1 MSESEI
7 KIFDT
12 TLRDGEQSPGVSLNI
27 EEKLEIAHQLANLDV
42 DVIEAGFPIASEG
55 DFEAVKQIA
64 KEVQGPV
71 IAGLARTTKG
81 DIDRAWEAL
90 KYSDKPRIH
99 TFIATSPVHMEY
111 KLQKSPNEV
120 LESVTEA
127 VEYAKS
133 YTDDVEFSAEDAFRS
148 DKDFLCQVVEKAVAA
163 GATTVNIPDTVGYAT
178 PAEFGGLIEYICN
191 NVPNI
196 EETIISVHCHNDL
209 GLAVANSLAAIEK
222 GAQQIECA
230 VNGIGERAGN
240 TALEEVVMAL
250 NTRCDYFDQT
260 PEVTLD
266 QIYKTS
272 KLVSSLTGMSVQAN
286 KAIVGKNAFAH
297 ESGIHQDGVIK
308 ERTTYEIMDAKTIGL
323 SENQIVL
330 GKHSGRHAFKERLA
344 ELGYEL
350 EGDNLEKAFK
360 RFKELADRKKSIT
373 DRDLEALVEDEL
385 KTIPQVYELMETQVT
400 SGNEVLP
407 TATLKLK
414 FDEEVIIDSACC
426 EGGPID
432 AVYETINRITGLGCE
447 LESYAIDAITSGKD
461 ALGEVT
467 VKLNYNEELFIG
479 RGVSIDVIEA
489 SAKAYLN
496 AVNKILYKNE
506 ELIGDKEDN

>member
-1 MSESEI
+1 MSKREI
-7 KIFDT
+7 KVFDT

-27 EEKLEIAHQLANLDV
+27 EEKLEVAHQLASLDV

-55 DFEAVKQIA
+55 DFKAVKQIA
-64 KEVQGPV
+64 KEVEGPV

-81 DIDRAWEAL
+81 DIDRAWEAVQ
-90 KYSDKPRIH
+90 YSDKPRIH
-99 TFIATSPVHMEY
+99 TFIATSPIHMEY
-111 KLQKSPNEV
+111 KLQKSPQEV
-120 LESVTEA
+120 LEKVTEA
-127 VEYAKS
+127 VEYATG

-148 DKDFLCQVVEKAVAA
+148 DKDFLCQVVERAVAA

-178 PAEFGGLIEYICN
+178 PAEFGNLIEYICE
-191 NVPNI
+191 NVSNI

-209 GLAVANSLAAIEK
+209 GLAVANSLAAVEN

-250 NTRCDYFDQT
+250 NTRCDYFDQA
-260 PEVTLD
+260 PEITLD

-323 SENQIVL
+323 NENRMVL

-350 EGDNLEKAFK
+350 EGENLEQTFK

-385 KTIPQVYELMETQVT
+385 KVIPQVYELIGTQVT
-400 SGNEVLP
+400 SGNEILP
-407 TATLKLK
+407 TATLKLE
-414 FDEEVIIDSACC
+414 FNEEVIIDSACC

-432 AVYETINRITGLGCE
+432 AVYETINRITGLDCE

-496 AVNKILYKNE
+496 AVNKILYKNGD
-506 ELIGDKEDN
+506 LIGDKEDN